1 MPLIFQKRIYREDLQ
16 ANPHI
21 TYVFGDNEQRT
32 GMGGQAGEMR
42 GEPNA
47 FGIPTKKAPN
57 NHHSSFW
64 SDVNYN
70 EKTVFLRLRFFE
82 LEKKLY
88 NKEVV
93 VFPLDGIGTGLSDL
107 PNKAP
112 RIYAYVME
120 EIEALKRDYQ

>member
-57 NHHSSFW
+57 NLSCSFW
-64 SDVNYN
+64 NDKDYDDKCMV
-70 EKTVFLRLRFFE
+70 LRLKFFE
-82 LEKKLY
+82 LETKLFG
-88 NKEVV
+88 KGFV

-107 PNKAP
+107 PNRAP
-112 RIYAYVME
+112 RIYQYLLE
-120 EIEALKRDYQ
+120 EIETLKRHYQ